1 MGGLRRSTGIPGA
14 REPGRGPHPGD
25 ARVGAINGR
34 RGLARA
40 GRRPRCRLPRR
51 DDRPLRQE
59 SDIALLRDNAGCLLR
74 AASRIAEQSA
84 PRFDGQPT
92 GAPMVMPD
100 VPSNVTITQNPRP
113 RVIEEASMARMQHK
127 LLSTPDEVRPFTHR
141 RAAIWELGDT
151 VIGKQVFEPGWR
163 WSKDVQPVAQT
174 DTCEYHHLGMVMSG
188 RLRFETPDGLE
199 MEVGPGMIFEVQPG
213 HDAWVLG
220 DEACVVYDFAGMR
233 TFARPLVGSGQRV
246 LATILCTDIV
256 DSTATAV
263 RLGDAAWRD
272 LIAEQTSAT
281 RRELDRY
288 RGREATT
295 TGDGILATFDG
306 AERAI
311 HFPTAILG
319 ASPALGVDLRIGRH
333 TGAV

>member
-1 MGGLRRSTGIPGA
+1 
-14 REPGRGPHPGD
+14 
-25 ARVGAINGR
+25 
-34 RGLARA
+34 
-40 GRRPRCRLPRR
+40 
-51 DDRPLRQE
+51 
-59 SDIALLRDNAGCLLR
+59 
-74 AASRIAEQSA
+74 
-84 PRFDGQPT
+84 
-92 GAPMVMPD
+92 
-100 VPSNVTITQNPRP
+100 
-113 RVIEEASMARMQHK
+113 MARMQRK
-127 LLSTPDEVRPFTHR
+127 LLNAPDEVRPFTHG
-141 RAAIWELGDT
+141 RAEIWELGDA

-163 WSKDVQPVAQT
+163 WSVDVKPVALT
-174 DTCEYHHLGMVMSG
+174 DTCEYHHLGIVMSG
-188 RLRFETPDGLE
+188 RLRFLTPDGLE

-220 DEACVVYDFAGMR
+220 DEPCVIYDFAGMR

-246 LATILCTDIV
+246 LATIVCTDIV

-272 LIAEQTSAT
+272 LIAEQTSVT

-311 HFPTAILG
+311 HCAAAISLASQSLGLRVRIGVHTGEVERLTDNIRGVAVHAVTRITAIAQGGQVLVSG
-319 ASPALGVDLRIGRH
+319 TTHALVADTSLRFTDRGEHNLKGIPGPVELWELASV
-333 TGAV
+333 

>member
-1 MGGLRRSTGIPGA
+1 
-14 REPGRGPHPGD
+14 
-25 ARVGAINGR
+25 
-34 RGLARA
+34 
-40 GRRPRCRLPRR
+40 
-51 DDRPLRQE
+51 
-59 SDIALLRDNAGCLLR
+59 
-74 AASRIAEQSA
+74 
-84 PRFDGQPT
+84 
-92 GAPMVMPD
+92 
-100 VPSNVTITQNPRP
+100 
-113 RVIEEASMARMQHK
+113 MARMQRK
-127 LLSTPDEVRPFTHR
+127 LLSTPDEVRPFTHG
-141 RAAIWELGDT
+141 RAEIWELGDA

-163 WSKDVQPVAQT
+163 WSNDVKPVAQT
-174 DTCEYHHLGMVMSG
+174 DMCEYHHLGMVMSG

-213 HDAWVLG
+213 HDAWVIG
-220 DEACVVYDFAGMR
+220 DEACIVYDFAGMR

-246 LATILCTDIV
+246 LATIVCTDIV

-306 AERAI
+306 AERAGQRRPPGAGR
-311 HFPTAILG
+311 HPRRQLRVRDVRDGAAAPRNGQALRHGCALVRSQGGRWLRWCDQLG
-319 ASPALGVDLRIGRH
+319 ALYQGQGVLRGARRSVPLQMAELSIFER
-333 TGAV
+333 TGVR